1 MPKSVDIAEYK
12 KKLFFR
18 SDSICA
24 KRQKNILTQLED
36 KIWTALDSSGI
47 VNSSDENI
55 NKKAC
60 RQKTKKNAIYK

>member
-36 KIWTALDSSGI
+36 KIWTALDSGSI

-55 NKKAC
+55 DKKAC
-60 RQKTKKNAIYK
+60 RQNIKNAT

>member
-1 MPKSVDIAEYK
+1 MPKSVDMAEYRK
-12 KKLFFR
+12 KMFFK

-36 KIWTALDSSGI
+36 KIWTALDSGSI

-55 NKKAC
+55 DKKSC
-60 RQKTKKNAIYK
+60 RQNIRNAT

>member
-1 MPKSVDIAEYK
+1 MPKSVDIAEYRK
-12 KKLFFR
+12 KMFFK

-36 KIWTALDSSGI
+36 KIWTALDSGSI

-55 NKKAC
+55 DKKSC
-60 RQKTKKNAIYK
+60 RQNIRNAT

>member
-1 MPKSVDIAEYK
+1 MKPKTGDITDDVS
-12 KKLFFR
+12 FFR

-36 KIWTALDSSGI
+36 KIWTALDSGSI

-55 NKKAC
+55 DKKAC
-60 RQKTKKNAIYK
+60 RQNIKNAT